1 MKFKYKMKN
10 KNQTKTVFVLVCFFV
25 LTTFIIAFNSTAHPD
40 RDALGCHPGGYTIS
54 ADVSEIEAEVSGNYT
69 VEVIGTGTSVVID
82 VYAGAKDN
90 DLFNILPSNII
101 ADNSPDDLNP
111 AVNSIRVNLNITV
124 PSQDGIYTLRILAR
138 SPLLDGEDT
147 AINVVDIE
155 VTVGTVIIPPTPPL
169 ALFFS
174 HSNYY
179 IGLVVVLLLVIGLIV
194 FQVNMKKRSD
204 IEEKSESKLHGIFM
218 ASAFTLTTIN
228 AFLILN
234 EAMNI
239 TFGSTELPIINY
251 ISQLSH
257 IILGSI
263 GYIAGI
269 VAVIGTFKNVP
280 ISKMKIPVY
289 IMFSAW
295 TFNFI
300 YGIFVSILGG

>member
-1 MKFKYKMKN
+1 MKSKKHK
-10 KNQTKTVFVLVCFFV
+10 KLVLIIFGFFV
-25 LTTFIIAFNSTAHPD
+25 IITMSIALFNTRAQPD

-54 ADVSEIEAEVSGNYT
+54 TDVSEIEAEVSGNYT
-69 VEVIGTGTSVVID
+69 VEVIGTGTSVVVD

-101 ADNSPDDLNP
+101 ADNSPDDLDP

-124 PSQDGIYTLRILAR
+124 PSQDGIYTLRILVR

-147 AINVVDIE
+147 AINIVDIE
-155 VTVGTVIIPPTPPL
+155 VTVGTVIVPPTPPL

-179 IGLVVVLLLVIGLIV
+179 IGLTVVILLVIGLIV

-204 IEEKSESKLHGIFM
+204 IEEKNESKLHGIFM
-218 ASAFTLTTIN
+218 TSAFIITTIN

-234 EAMNI
+234 EAMNS
-239 TFGSTELPIINY
+239 TFGPTELPIINY
-251 ISQLSH
+251 VSQLSH

-269 VAVIGTFKNVP
+269 VAVFGTFTNVP

-295 TFNFI
+295 TFNFF
-300 YGIFVSILGG
+300 YGIFVPLLGG

>member
-1 MKFKYKMKN
+1 MKSKN
-10 KNQTKTVFVLVCFFV
+10 NKKTLFFV
-25 LTTFIIAFNSTAHPD
+25 VGFLLITVVALVLNTKAYPNEST
-40 RDALGCHPGGYTIS
+40 LGCHPGGYTIS

-69 VEVIGTGTSVVID
+69 VEVIGTGTGVVID
-82 VYAGAKDN
+82 VYAGAKHN
-90 DLFNILPSNII
+90 DLFNILPNNII

-138 SPLLDGEDT
+138 GPILDGEDT
-147 AINVVDIE
+147 AINVIDIA

-179 IGLVVVLLLVIGLIV
+179 IGLAVVILLVIGLIV
-194 FQVNMKKRSD
+194 FQINMKKRSD
-204 IEEKSESKLHGIFM
+204 VEEKSESKLHGIFM
-218 ASAFTLTTIN
+218 TSAFALTTIN
-228 AFLILN
+228 AFLILS
-234 EAMNI
+234 EAMNTI
-239 TFGSTELPIINY
+239 FGSTELPIINY
-251 ISQLSH
+251 LSQLSH

-263 GYIAGI
+263 GYIGGI
-269 VAVIGTFKNVP
+269 VAVIGTFTNVP

-295 TFNFI
+295 TFNFF
-300 YGIFVSILGG
+300 YGIFMPILGG

>member
-1 MKFKYKMKN
+1 MKSKKHMKL
-10 KNQTKTVFVLVCFFV
+10 VLIIFGFFV
-25 LTTFIIAFNSTAHPD
+25 IITMSIALFNTRAQPD
-40 RDALGCHPGGYTIS
+40 RDVLGCHPEGYTIS

-82 VYAGAKDN
+82 VYAGAKHN

-101 ADNSPDDLNP
+101 TDNSPDDLNP

-124 PSQDGIYTLRILAR
+124 PSQDGVYTLRILAR

-155 VTVGTVIIPPTPPL
+155 VTVGSVIIPPTPPL

-174 HSNYY
+174 HNNYY
-179 IGLVVVLLLVIGLIV
+179 IGLVVVILMAIGLIV
-194 FQVNMKKRSD
+194 FQVNLKKRSD
-204 IEEKSESKLHGIFM
+204 VEKKSEPKLQGIFM
-218 ASAFTLTTIN
+218 TSAFALTTIN

-239 TFGSTELPIINY
+239 TFGSTELPIINF

-269 VAVIGTFKNVP
+269 VAVMGTVTNVP

-289 IMFSAW
+289 VMFSAW
-295 TFNFI
+295 TFNFF
-300 YGIFVSILGG
+300 YGIFVVPILGG

>member
-1 MKFKYKMKN
+1 MKSKN
-10 KNQTKTVFVLVCFFV
+10 NKKLVLIIFGFFV
-25 LTTFIIAFNSTAHPD
+25 IITMSIALLNARAHPN
-40 RDALGCHPGGYTIS
+40 RDVLGCHPEGYTIS

-82 VYAGAKDN
+82 VYAGAKHN
-90 DLFNILPSNII
+90 DLFNILPGNII

-111 AVNSIRVNLNITV
+111 AVNSIRVNLNITA

-138 SPLLDGEDT
+138 SPTLDGEDT
-147 AINVVDIE
+147 AIDVVDIE

-169 ALFFS
+169 QLFFS

-179 IGLVVVLLLVIGLIV
+179 IGLTVVILLVIGLIV

-204 IEEKSESKLHGIFM
+204 VEKISEPKLQGIFM
-218 ASAFTLTTIN
+218 TSAFALTTLS

-234 EAMNI
+234 EAMNV
-239 TFGSTELPIINY
+239 TFGITELPIINF
-251 ISQLSH
+251 ISQLIH

-269 VAVIGTFKNVP
+269 VAVMGTFTNVP

-295 TFNFI
+295 TFNFF
-300 YGIFVSILGG
+300 YGIFVVPILGG

>member
-1 MKFKYKMKN
+1 MKSKKN
-10 KNQTKTVFVLVCFFV
+10 KKLVLIIFGFFV
-25 LTTFIIAFNSTAHPD
+25 MITMSVALLNTRAQPD
-40 RDALGCHPGGYTIS
+40 RDALGCHPEGYTIS

-82 VYAGAKDN
+82 VYAGAKHN

-101 ADNSPDDLNP
+101 ADNSPDDLNS
-111 AVNSIRVNLNITV
+111 ATDSIRVNLNITV
-124 PSQDGIYTLRILAR
+124 PSQEGIYTLRILVR
-138 SPLLDGEDT
+138 SPILEGEDT
-147 AINVVDIE
+147 AINLVDIE
-155 VTVGTVIIPPTPPL
+155 VTVGSVIIPPTPPL

-174 HSNYY
+174 HNNYY
-179 IGLVVVLLLVIGLIV
+179 IGLVVVILMAIGLIV

-204 IEEKSESKLHGIFM
+204 VEKKSEPKLQGIFM
-218 ASAFTLTTIN
+218 TSAFALTTIN

-234 EAMNI
+234 EAMNV
-239 TFGSTELPIINY
+239 TFGSTELPIINFL
-251 ISQLSH
+251 SQLSH

-269 VAVIGTFKNVP
+269 VAVIGTVTNVP

-295 TFNFI
+295 TFNFF
-300 YGIFVSILGG
+300 YGIFVIPILGG

>member
-1 MKFKYKMKN
+1 MKSKN
-10 KNQTKTVFVLVCFFV
+10 HKKPLFFV
-25 LTTFIIAFNSTAHPD
+25 VGFLLLTTVVIVLNARAQPD
-40 RDALGCHPGGYTIS
+40 RDVLGCHDEGYTIS
-54 ADVSEIEAEVSGNYT
+54 VDVSEIEIEASGNYT
-69 VEVIGTGTSVVID
+69 MEVIGTGTDIVID
-82 VYAGAKDN
+82 VYAGAKHN
-90 DLFNILPSNII
+90 DLFNILPNNII

-124 PSQDGIYTLRILAR
+124 PSEEGIYVLRILAR
-138 SPLLDGEDT
+138 APLLDGEDT
-147 AINVVDIE
+147 ALNVADVI
-155 VTVGTVIIPPTPPL
+155 VSVGTVIIPPTPPL
-169 ALFFS
+169 LLFFS

-179 IGLVVVLLLVIGLIV
+179 IGLTVVILLVVGLIV

-204 IEEKSESKLHGIFM
+204 VEKISEPKLQGIFM
-218 ASAFTLTTIN
+218 TSAFALTTIN

-234 EAMNI
+234 EAMNV
-239 TFGSTELPIINY
+239 TFGSTELPIINF

-269 VAVIGTFKNVP
+269 VAVMGTFTNVP

-295 TFNFI
+295 TFNFF
-300 YGIFVSILGG
+300 YGIFVVPILGG

>member
-1 MKFKYKMKN
+1 MKSKKHK
-10 KNQTKTVFVLVCFFV
+10 KLVLIILGFFV
-25 LTTFIIAFNSTAHPD
+25 IITISSALLNTSAQPD
-40 RDALGCHPGGYTIS
+40 RDELGCHPEGYTIS

-82 VYAGAKDN
+82 VYAGAKHN

-138 SPLLDGEDT
+138 SPVLDGEDT
-147 AINVVDIE
+147 AINLVDIE
-155 VTVGTVIIPPTPPL
+155 VTVGTVVIPPISPL

-174 HSNYY
+174 HNNYY
-179 IGLVVVLLLVIGLIV
+179 IGLTVVILLVIGLIV

-218 ASAFTLTTIN
+218 TSAFTLTTIN

-300 YGIFVSILGG
+300 YGIFVPILGG

>member
-1 MKFKYKMKN
+1 MKSKKHK
-10 KNQTKTVFVLVCFFV
+10 KLVLIILGFFV
-25 LTTFIIAFNSTAHPD
+25 IITISSALLNTSAQPD
-40 RDALGCHPGGYTIS
+40 RDELGCHPEGYTIS

-82 VYAGAKDN
+82 VYAGAKHN

-155 VTVGTVIIPPTPPL
+155 VTVGTVIILPTPPL

-204 IEEKSESKLHGIFM
+204 IESESKLHGIFM
-218 ASAFTLTTIN
+218 TSAFALTTIN